1 MFRGSRGASDARF
14 SKVVAASTRL
24 ARDDASIRRRGPRRH
39 RRARARAT
47 RRGATPH
54 ARRVTLSRP
63 LGGVRGHRVRVQRG
77 RRVRRRRASHAKM
90 RRVRRFASGAHP
102 RGNRR
107 GETRVRLGGR
117 ARPRVPTARR
127 DTQTVGA
134 DRAAGAVHDPGG
146 RGDATGRA
154 AAFAALVRAMATRRV
169 VAVVAFARV
178 GERDAGARCAALVP
192 AETEDGALHGLHVV
206 YLPFMDDVRYPER
219 AHDARTRTRRREDD
233 DADADARSFDGVVDP
248 RGATEA
254 QIRAAEQAVDAL
266 AVHSYDPSDISNPA
280 LARHHRALE
289 SQALTARGPRTTTS
303 RVTRQNR
310 RGRTNSPPWARANP
324 WRRSR
329 RRRTARI
336 TTRRWRR
343 RWRRRARRNQTE
355 SRGGRRFWRR
365 RRRL

>member
-14 SKVVAASTRL
+14 SKVAAARRGSRATTLRFGVGARDAIAVRVHAPLAEAQRPTPVALHSRDLSEVYADTVFVSNAVGEYVAAEHLT
-24 ARDDASIRRRGPRRH
+24 
-39 RRARARAT
+39 
-47 RRGATPH
+47 
-54 ARRVTLSRP
+54 
-63 LGGVRGHRVRVQRG
+63 
-77 RRVRRRRASHAKM
+77 RRRALSTA
-90 RRVRRFASGAHP
+90 VRGGAHP

-146 RGDATGRA
+146 RGDATGRD

-192 AETEDGALHGLHVV
+192 AETEDGAHHGLHVV
-206 YLPFMDDVRYPER
+206 YLPFADDVRYR
-219 AHDARTRTRRREDD
+219 ARDAREHASRRRRRRGLPRRDGG
-233 DADADARSFDGVVDP
+233 ADSRGGAGCGRARGALVRSVGHLQPDAR
-248 RGATEA
+248 
-254 QIRAAEQAVDAL
+254 AA
-266 AVHSYDPSDISNPA
+266 S
-280 LARHHRALE
+280 
-289 SQALTARGPRTTTS
+289 S
-303 RVTRQNR
+303 RVGVAGAEPRVDRGRRR
-310 RGRTNSPPWARANP
+310 RGRRDGTAGGGRLAALARANP

-343 RWRRRARRNQTE
+343 RWRRRAREEPNGKPR
-355 SRGGRRFWRR
+355 WAAV
-365 RRRL
+365 